1 MITVDVYD
9 SLSCLGY
16 QHVPVLMERELLT
29 VQSPR
34 YCRNI
39 FKTSVTDIAV
49 NINSSGEVYFLFRS
63 VADINAFLFEVSNSR
78 GQRTLG
84 ELKKNCKDLVLK
96 PQEGVFILHARD
108 DANVLESLSGNF
120 QFITSVHPDGFAE
133 LKFKVKTEL
142 FKFFLSSE
150 GKKLQQLTFDE
161 RQILNNSNETKTSIR
176 ELKIEPSAVKV
187 ERERGMARSQGEV
200 TSDNEPALG
209 VFEKDGEIRVM
220 KSKLKNAEEIIQR
233 QLNQNKKLQSKY
245 FTLMDQLQKILCN
258 HKLN

>member
-96 PQEGVFILHARD
+96 PQDGVFILHARD

-150 GKKLQQLTFDE
+150 GKKLQQLTFNE
-161 RQILNNSNETKTSIR
+161 RQILNNSNEKKTSIR
-176 ELKIEPSAVKV
+176 ESEIEPSAVKV
-187 ERERGMARSQGEV
+187 ERESKAWSQGEE
-200 TSDNEPALG
+200 TSDNEPALE
-209 VFEKDGEIRVM
+209 VSEKDGEIRVM